1 MVSSVTTRAISGG
14 ALAVVIAAA
23 LYFLSRKREGSSE
36 NCLEQ
41 IQWTVM
47 SNLLASLFD
56 IVSEF
61 PLIAGP
67 SLGILGIGPGPL

>member
-1 MVSSVTTRAISGG
+1 MSSLTTRAISGG

-23 LYFLSRKREGSSE
+23 LYFLSRKREGE

-61 PLIAGP
+61 PLTLKG
-67 SLGILGIGPGPL
+67 